1 MTMPDAHMEFHSDP
15 DCNGDFLALI
25 TVGNGV
31 IESILQMGSESLGSF
46 MRS

>member
-1 MTMPDAHMEFHSDP
+1 MHTWNSIAILIVMEV
-15 DCNGDFLALI
+15 FLALI

-31 IESILQMGSESLGSF
+31 IESILQMGNESLGSF